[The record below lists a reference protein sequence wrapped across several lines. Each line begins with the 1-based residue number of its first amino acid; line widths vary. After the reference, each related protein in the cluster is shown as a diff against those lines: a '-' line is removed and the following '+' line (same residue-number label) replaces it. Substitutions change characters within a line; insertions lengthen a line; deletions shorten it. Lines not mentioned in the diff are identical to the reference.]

1 MAGIDFKK
9 WQSKT
14 ILAIVMG
21 LIIIVGV
28 YSVTPIY
35 GLNISP
41 QSTHGTSFVGGSFG
55 ELVPTLPAHTSYTSH
70 RLSCPNSAQGAGLI
84 QLDSAPGDN
93 APLFLED
100 GTGLAALT
108 SGQRQG

>member
-28 YSVTPIY
+28 VSVTPIF
-35 GLNISP
+35 GLNITP
-41 QSTHGTSFVGGSFG
+41 QSTQGSSYAGGWFG
-55 ELVPTLPAHTSYTSH
+55 NLESTLPGHY
-70 RLSCPNSAQGAGLI
+70 GYG
-84 QLDSAPGDN
+84 G
-93 APLFLED
+93 
-100 GTGLAALT
+100 G
-108 SGQRQG
+108 